1 MIAKEVLAQV
11 RRIEIRTNRLVN
23 ETFGGQY
30 LSVFKGRG
38 VEFAEVREYVPGDDV
53 RTIDWNVT
61 ARTGRPHVREYQ
73 AERELTVILACDLSG
88 SQFFGTGQKLKQEIA
103 AETAALLAF
112 SALRNNDKVG
122 LLLFT
127 EGAERYWPPKKGRTH
142 ILTLI
147 RDLLAFK
154 PKKRGTRLA
163 ESLDTLNRLLKRR
176 SIVFLIS
183 DFQDS
188 GFGKAMRLMASKHDT
203 IGVVIK
209 DPRESELPALPVW
222 IETQDPETGER
233 ALVNAGSSALR
244 RALKESSRSQTA
256 ELERL
261 FRWAG
266 MDFVHIRTD
275 RPYADPLVEFFRR
288 RAKRLR

>member
-1 MIAKEVLAQV
+1 MIAKEVLSQV

-38 VEFAEVREYVPGDDV
+38 VEFAEVREYIPGDDV
-53 RTIDWNVT
+53 RSIDWNVT
-61 ARTGRPHVREYQ
+61 ARTGRTHVREYQ
-73 AERELTVILACDLSG
+73 DERELTVILACDLSG
-88 SQFFGTGQKLKQEIA
+88 SQFFGTGAKLKQEIT
-103 AETAALLAF
+103 AEIAALLAF

-142 ILTLI
+142 ILALI

-183 DFQDS
+183 DFQDH
-188 GFGKAMRLMASKHDT
+188 GYEKALRMTGLKHDA
-203 IGVVIK
+203 IGLVIE
-209 DPRESELPALPVW
+209 DPRESELPALPAW
-222 IETQDPETGER
+222 IAMEDPETGER
-233 ALVNAGSSALR
+233 AFIPAASSAVR
-244 RALKESSRSQTA
+244 RKLKESHQSRKE

-261 FRWAG
+261 FRSAG
-266 MDFVHIRTD
+266 MDYVRIQTD
-275 RPYADPLVEFFRR
+275 RPYADPLVKFFRL
-288 RAKRLR
+288 RAKRFR

>member
-1 MIAKEVLAQV
+1 MIAKEVLSQV

-38 VEFAEVREYVPGDDV
+38 VEFLQVREYVPGDDT
-53 RTIDWNVT
+53 RSIDRNVT
-61 ARTGRPHVREYQ
+61 ARTGRLHVREYQ
-73 AERELTVILACDLSG
+73 DERELTVILACDLSG
-88 SQFFGTGQKLKQEIA
+88 SQFFGTGQKLKQEVA
-103 AETAALLAF
+103 AEIAALLAF

-163 ESLDTLNRLLKRR
+163 ESLGTLNRLLKRR

-183 DFQDS
+183 DFQDH
-188 GFGKAMRLMASKHDT
+188 GYEKALRQTALKHDT
-203 IGVVIK
+203 IGLVIE
-209 DPRESELPALPVW
+209 DPRESELPALPAW
-222 IETQDPETGER
+222 IAMEDPETGER
-233 ALVNAGSSALR
+233 ALIPAGSSAVR
-244 RALKESSRSQTA
+244 RKLKDVHRSRK
-256 ELERL
+256 EDLERL
-261 FRWAG
+261 FRSAG
-266 MDFVHIRTD
+266 MDFVRIQTD
-275 RPYADPLVEFFRR
+275 RPYADPLVQFFRR
-288 RAKRLR
+288 RAKRFR

>member
-1 MIAKEVLAQV
+1 MIPKEVLAQV

-38 VEFAEVREYVPGDDV
+38 VELAEVRDYVPGDDV
-53 RTIDWNVT
+53 RAIDWNVT
-61 ARTGRPHVREYQ
+61 ARTGRPHVKEYQ
-73 AERELTVILACDLSG
+73 DERELTVILACDLSG

-103 AETAALLAF
+103 AEIAALLAF

-127 EGAERYWPPKKGRTH
+127 EGPERYWPPKKGRAH

-147 RDLLAFK
+147 RDLLAFQ
-154 PKKRGTRLA
+154 PKKHGTRLA
-163 ESLDTLNRLLKRR
+163 QSLDTLNRLLKRR
-176 SIVFLIS
+176 AIVFLIS

-188 GFGKAMRLMASKHDT
+188 GFEKALRQTAAKHDAVG
-203 IGVVIK
+203 IVVE
-209 DPRESELPALPVW
+209 DPRESELPVLGAWL
-222 IETQDPETGER
+222 ETEDPETGER
-233 ALVNAGSSALR
+233 ALVHAGSAAARGALR
-244 RALKESSRSQTA
+244 QARDARQA

-261 FRWAG
+261 FRSAG
-266 MDFVHIRTD
+266 MDYVSIRTD
-275 RPYADPLVEFFRR
+275 RPYADPLIEFFRK
-288 RAKRLR
+288 RAKRFR